1 MSDEQQHDAD
11 EQDSLVSRLNVI
23 EDQPLDTRAAA
34 LAQLHDELKAQLE
47 AGDSARGSEGRA

>member
-1 MSDEQQHDAD
+1 MSDEQRPDAGE

-47 AGDSARGSEGRA
+47 AGDAARP